1 MPKWLSLGQEEMIL
15 TPAQEAAYVLTPGQ
29 TLPADVKTSMDNL
42 AHTAT
47 VTVTSSEATP
57 TSSTTSAAGADSTSD
72 ESSETSGS
80 TKSSGLG
87 TGAIVGIVIGGV
99 ALLAL
104 AGGLF
109 WWVLINLIL
118 LYEIILTVMQ

>member
-1 MPKWLSLGQEEMIL
+1 MILSLI
-15 TPAQEAAYVLTPGQ
+15 QEAAYVLTPGQ
-29 TLPADVKTSMDNL
+29 TLPAVVKTSMDNL

-47 VTVTSSEATP
+47 VTVTSSEATS
-57 TSSTTSAAGADSTSD
+57 TSSTTSATAADSTLD
-72 ESSETSGS
+72 DSSETSGS

-87 TGAIVGIVIGGV
+87 TSAIVGIVIGGV

-109 WWVLINLIL
+109 W
-118 LYEIILTVMQ
+118 

>member
-1 MPKWLSLGQEEMIL
+1 L
-15 TPAQEAAYVLTPGQ
+15 TLVQEAAYVLTPGE
-29 TLPADVKTSMDNL
+29 TLPADVKTSMSNL

-47 VTVTSSEATP
+47 VTVTSSEATA
-57 TSSTTSAAGADSTSD
+57 TSSTTSATEATSTAD
-72 ESSETSGS
+72 ESSEASQS
-80 TKSSGLG
+80 EDTKSSGLG

-109 WWVLINLIL
+109 W
-118 LYEIILTVMQ
+118 

>member
-1 MPKWLSLGQEEMIL
+1 MIL
-15 TPAQEAAYVLTPGQ
+15 NHVQEAAYVLTPGQ
-29 TLPADVKTSMDNL
+29 TLPADVKTSMDSL
-42 AHTAT
+42 AHAAT
-47 VTVTSSEATP
+47 VTVTNSEATS
-57 TSSTTSAAGADSTSD
+57 TSSTTSATGAASTTGDSSA
-72 ESSETSGS
+72 TSGD

-109 WWVLINLIL
+109 W
-118 LYEIILTVMQ
+118 